1 MKLTIIRHAE
11 SVGNFEGR
19 WQGHQDFPLSDSGI
33 QQAQKLHKSFVNSQL
48 SPSYVYSSPL
58 SRTLSTAEIAF
69 PNYKIITIS
78 DLIER
83 DTGIFSGKTALDIKQ
98 QFPEIAEQFAV
109 TKDLNFVPEA
119 ENKYDLM
126 KRANKVIDFLI
137 KGHNQSD
144 EIVVFSHGGIMIYLI
159 AVILGTNRIWKTK
172 ILNTSIFEFEIDSD
186 NWMGSNNLSSDF
198 EILKFS
204 DLNHLNE

>member
-1 MKLTIIRHAE
+1 M
-11 SVGNFEGR
+11 
-19 WQGHQDFPLSDSGI
+19 
-33 QQAQKLHKSFVNSQL
+33 HKSFVNSQL

-144 EIVVFSHGGIMIYLI
+144 EIVVFSHGGLMIYLI